1 MAKLEE
7 YEKAKQVLNQA
18 RKANPL
24 NLAIW
29 ISAAKL
35 EESQSSDRQKAV
47 NKIEVIVTKGR
58 EILKKNGNAVGR

>member
-1 MAKLEE
+1 
-7 YEKAKQVLNQA
+7 VLNKA

-35 EESQSSDRQKAV
+35 EETQSDSHEKAV
-47 NKIEVIVTKGR
+47 NKI
-58 EILKKNGNAVGR
+58 